1 MSSSPTA
8 SLSAYNWISPSLAAA
23 TRDSISFLPLVSVVL
38 MYTGFGLGYGPIV
51 FMLQGGNK
59 WRIKVYHHRCQSS
72 GELLPSDMRSL
83 GCGILGVLDNI
94 SLFISVKAVP
104 SLVSSL
110 GMHGAFALY
119 SSFCLLNIIISFFVM
134 PETKGLSL
142 EEIEESY
149 KKRPRRVSEHI

>member
-1 MSSSPTA
+1 M
-8 SLSAYNWISPSLAAA
+8 LS
-23 TRDSISFLPLVSVVL
+23 
-38 MYTGFGLGYGPIV
+38 
-51 FMLQGGNK
+51 K
-59 WRIKVYHHRCQSS
+59 YHHCCCLL

-83 GCGILGVLDNI
+83 GCGLLGVLDNI

-119 SSFCLLNIIISFFVM
+119 SSFCLMNIIISFFVM

-142 EEIEESY
+142 EDIEDSY
-149 KKRPRRVSEHI
+149 KKRERRLSEHI